1 MEWMNQ
7 NSLSF
12 LLTLCIILVSG
23 RSVHNHDTKNINHIR
38 KTLLVKKFLIL
49 YILNILHNPKACLSQ
64 IQIKL

>member
-1 MEWMNQ
+1 MEWMSQ

-12 LLTLCIILVSG
+12 LLTLSIILVSG

-38 KTLLVKKFLIL
+38 KILLVKKFLIL